1 VRKDRIKIGMQVLTE
16 TTSGEP
22 IVCTVLG
29 EEDGEFVLSSESH
42 GYAIRRG
49 HREIQP
55 VH

>member
-1 VRKDRIKIGMQVLTE
+1 VRKDRVFIGMKVLTK

-22 IVCTVLG
+22 MVCTVLG
-29 EEDGEFVLSSESH
+29 EEHGEFVLSSESH

-55 VH
+55 VE